1 MTIPEA
7 ALRALAE
14 HGLRCDMN
22 PTHDMS
28 SLYKSEA
35 FWQGYLR
42 MLDTNIRNF
51 AASALRQIEAAPRG
65 VTGNP
70 WDWPEDFASENGN
83 YSNTCLRCDQ
93 AFIGNKHRRLCK
105 RCGSIPRTNSP
116 APVEAARC
124 PNCDDTGD
132 VHRADGEWLGRCNCA
147 TGKVD
152 AAPSPP
158 DSSQGEHPEDFCELC
173 GGPNIK
179 PWFAPSPIWNKVA
192 NDHSVLCP
200 QCFVA
205 LARRVGIDP
214 VWRLAPDDYT
224 GPDDDPERMAG
235 RENANKAEP
244 SGLGSVDSAD
254 LPNILSPA
262 TPPPSSPQV
271 AVAEFEDGA
280 KCPLCGW
287 RNTPPAPQSAV
298 ALNWRCD
305 GFDHHGRV
313 VAVEKIER
321 RRFHVYAL
329 KDDRWQADF
338 YADHEL
344 PEYIEVGKYPDAR
357 SAMRACD
364 DFLHE
369 GDTVDYSGGG
379 DFDPTKLRHGE
390 DEEAAPQSAP
400 IEYPK
405 HKAECPRCGLSIT
418 VYGFP
423 AEEAAPKPDEPL
435 FTASMYG
442 TAAEATKARE
452 EWLAAK
458 GEPQD
463 FQEAWYE
470 VASLLGIS
478 AQNASP
484 KDVHEKQVMPRL
496 RTLLGMMN
504 GETVAFIRWG
514 EFEPRLEWNQKFD
527 IWADSLLDARGLR
540 QDFTLAIVGALP
552 CTVSTTLAQAEQAAK
567 GEG

>member
-1 MTIPEA
+1 MTNHHEA

-158 DSSQGEHPEDFCELC
+158 DSSQGEPVSAWLEKFKAHLLLCGLKPCVVDALVAEERAEIAAGDCDCMNEHPEDVAEWELDELWSALKSR
-173 GGPNIK
+173 GGL
-179 PWFAPSPIWNKVA
+179 
-192 NDHSVLCP
+192 HSY
-200 QCFVA
+200 
-205 LARRVGIDP
+205 G
-214 VWRLAPDDYT
+214 T
-224 GPDDDPERMAG
+224 
-235 RENANKAEP
+235 
-244 SGLGSVDSAD
+244 
-254 LPNILSPA
+254 
-262 TPPPSSPQV
+262 TPPQSSPQV

-423 AEEAAPKPDEPL
+423 AEEAAPKPADD
-435 FTASMYG
+435 
-442 TAAEATKARE
+442 TKARE
-452 EWLAAK
+452 
-458 GEPQD
+458 GEPQARHCD
-463 FQEAWYE
+463 WTDAE
-470 VASLLGIS
+470 VAEFLS
-478 AQNASP
+478 
-484 KDVHEKQVMPRL
+484 
-496 RTLLGMMN
+496 
-504 GETVAFIRWG
+504 VAMRHVEIRG
-514 EFEPRLEWNQKFD
+514 DLECAEIRQGV
-527 IWADSLLDARGLR
+527 DAVTRAR
-540 QDFTLAIVGALP
+540 
-552 CTVSTTLAQAEQAAK
+552 SLAQADK
-567 GEG
+567 DKTP

>member
-1 MTIPEA
+1 MTNHPEA

-28 SLYKSEA
+28 SLDASEE
-35 FWQGYLR
+35 FWHRYLR
-42 MLDTNIRNF
+42 MLDANVRQLATN
-51 AASALRQIEAAPRG
+51 ALE
-65 VTGNP
+65 
-70 WDWPEDFASENGN
+70 
-83 YSNTCLRCDQ
+83 
-93 AFIGNKHRRLCK
+93 
-105 RCGSIPRTNSP
+105 
-116 APVEAARC
+116 
-124 PNCDDTGD
+124 
-132 VHRADGEWLGRCNCA
+132 
-147 TGKVD
+147 

-158 DSSQGEHPEDFCELC
+158 DSSQGEPVSAWLEKFKVHLLSSGLKPCIVDALVAEERAEIAAGDCDCMNEHPEDVAEWE
-173 GGPNIK
+173 IDE
-179 PWFAPSPIWNKVA
+179 IW
-192 NDHSVLCP
+192 SVLKSRDG
-200 QCFVA
+200 
-205 LARRVGIDP
+205 LHG
-214 VWRLAPDDYT
+214 Y
-224 GPDDDPERMAG
+224 G
-235 RENANKAEP
+235 RT
-244 SGLGSVDSAD
+244 
-254 LPNILSPA
+254 I
-262 TPPPSSPQV
+262 PPPSSPQV

-423 AEEAAPKPDEPL
+423 AEEAAPKPADD
-435 FTASMYG
+435 
-442 TAAEATKARE
+442 TKARE
-452 EWLAAK
+452 
-458 GEPQD
+458 GEPQARHCD
-463 FQEAWYE
+463 WTDAE
-470 VASLLGIS
+470 VAEFLS
-478 AQNASP
+478 
-484 KDVHEKQVMPRL
+484 
-496 RTLLGMMN
+496 
-504 GETVAFIRWG
+504 VAMRHVEIRG
-514 EFEPRLEWNQKFD
+514 DLECAEIRQGV
-527 IWADSLLDARGLR
+527 DAVTRAR
-540 QDFTLAIVGALP
+540 
-552 CTVSTTLAQAEQAAK
+552 SLAQADK
-567 GEG
+567 DKTP